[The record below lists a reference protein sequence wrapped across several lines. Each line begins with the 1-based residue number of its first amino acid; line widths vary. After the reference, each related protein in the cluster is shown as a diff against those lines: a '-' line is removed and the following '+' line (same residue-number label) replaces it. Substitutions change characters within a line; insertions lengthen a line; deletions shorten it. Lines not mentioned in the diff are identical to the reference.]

1 VTPTAKLTSTILA
14 AAALGTL
21 AIPAIHAQ
29 SAPPA
34 PAYVINE
41 IEVTDPAVFADYATR
56 QGELVDRF
64 GGRFLIR
71 GGEADMVAGAK
82 LPQRQRVTV
91 YVFDSMAQARAWRAA
106 PEQGA
111 LATLRDKA
119 SKFRSF
125 IVEGCTSCKPP
136 TG

>member
-1 VTPTAKLTSTILA
+1 MTPIAKLISAFLVT
-14 AAALGTL
+14 AALGAVAVPL
-21 AIPAIHAQ
+21 QAQ
-29 SAPPA
+29 SSQPA

-71 GGEADMVAGAK
+71 GGEPDTVAGAP
-82 LPQRQRVTV
+82 LRQRVTV

-106 PEQGA
+106 PEQSE
-111 LATLRDKA
+111 LAAIRDRA

-136 TG
+136 AG